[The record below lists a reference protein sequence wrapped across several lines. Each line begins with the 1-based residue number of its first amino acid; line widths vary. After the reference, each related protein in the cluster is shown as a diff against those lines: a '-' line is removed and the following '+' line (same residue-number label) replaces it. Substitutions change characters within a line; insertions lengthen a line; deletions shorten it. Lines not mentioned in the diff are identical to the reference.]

1 MRDRLVPMLMHDVGE
16 LDLEIGVRSRGS
28 GVPALLGEEGPNGV
42 KHAVRCKHH
51 AGEGLTDDGIKCD
64 QEGKRDQRPEAAGH
78 RVDALFAVKLLHL
91 LIEFLL
97 VALVAALQ
105 LLNLGLQAGL
115 AHHALLALGLEGRED
130 QVDDEREE
138 QDRRAVVPRQVIQPD
153 KQPREGPG
161 NDCPHRIVSFL
172 HIVFWVFTAQG
183 RRCHSPSREK
193 DDSGRYGERPAT
205 LL

>member
-1 MRDRLVPMLMHDVGE
+1 MRNGLRPVLVHDVGE
-16 LDLEIGVRSRGS
+16 LDLEIGVRSRRG
-28 GVPALLGEEGPNGV
+28 GVPALLGEEGLNGFE
-42 KHAVRCKHH
+42 HAVLDEHH
-51 AGEGLTDDGIKCD
+51 AGEGLTDDGIKRD
-64 QEGKRDQRPEAAGH
+64 QEGERDQRPEAAGH
-78 RVDALFAVKLLHL
+78 RVDALFAVELLHL
-91 LIEFLL
+91 LIELLL

-105 LLNLGLQAGL
+105 LLQLGLQAGL

-138 QDRRAVVPRQVIQPD
+138 QDRRAVVPGQIIQPD
-153 KQPREGPG
+153 KQPRKGPG

-172 HIVFWVFTAQG
+172 HIVFWVFTARG

-193 DDSGRYGERPAT
+193 DDSGRCGKRPAT